1 MSDQSISLIAGL
13 GNPGSQYAGTRHNAG
28 FWFLGELQKKYS
40 FSLSSE
46 KKYKAETGHFNFQGR
61 TVRVVAPATFMN
73 LSGESVAPLAN
84 FYRIPAQ
91 QILVIHDELDMPP
104 GTVKLKKGG
113 GHGGH
118 NGLRDISSKMGT
130 LDFQRMRIGIGHPGN
145 AKMVSGYVLKKPSED
160 DRYSILQAI
169 DRGID
174 VMDQVLSGDFAAAML
189 KLHTT

>member
-1 MSDQSISLIAGL
+1 MSDESISLIAGL

-61 TVRVVAPATFMN
+61 TIRVVAPSTFMN
-73 LSGESVAPLAN
+73 LSGQSVAPLAN

-91 QILVIHDELDMPP
+91 QILVVHDELDMPP
-104 GTVKLKKGG
+104 GTIKLKKGG

-118 NGLRDISSKMGT
+118 NGLRDISSRLGT
-130 LDFQRMRIGIGHPGN
+130 LDFQRLRIGIGHPGN
-145 AKMVSGYVLKKPSED
+145 AKMVSGYVLKRPSED

-169 DRGID
+169 DRAVD
-174 VMDQVLSGDFAAAML
+174 VMDQVLSGDTASAML